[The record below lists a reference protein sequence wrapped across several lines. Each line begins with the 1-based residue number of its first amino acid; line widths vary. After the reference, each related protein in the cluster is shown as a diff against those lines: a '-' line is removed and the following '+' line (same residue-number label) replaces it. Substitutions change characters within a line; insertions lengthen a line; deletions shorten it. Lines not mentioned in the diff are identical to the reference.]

1 MFVIAHNK
9 IFYRRCALFL
19 PSFPVHTIK
28 FILSENEQVD
38 KTDSTSGESAAS
50 SIAPLPTAAE
60 DFDDYPRNVKE
71 NVLRNMITDSGTADN
86 LGNMRDEELVDLF
99 VRLKAA

>member
-28 FILSENEQVD
+28 FILSVSLLRDTMDPRIKIVVHTD
-38 KTDSTSGESAAS
+38 KNPCIVMANPGQISNILINLLTNARDA
-50 SIAPLPTAAE
+50 I
-60 DFDDYPRNVKE
+60 
-71 NVLRNMITDSGTADN
+71 NVLKDFSSLNAKKKSHLLLI
-86 LGNMRDEELVDLF
+86 
-99 VRLKAA
+99 

>member
-28 FILSENEQVD
+28 FILSGKVVTMEIMRH
-38 KTDSTSGESAAS
+38 ESSLTEAS
-50 SIAPLPTAAE
+50 NLTCTCSFLKLA
-60 DFDDYPRNVKE
+60 
-71 NVLRNMITDSGTADN
+71 MIG
-86 LGNMRDEELVDLF
+86 
-99 VRLKAA
+99 